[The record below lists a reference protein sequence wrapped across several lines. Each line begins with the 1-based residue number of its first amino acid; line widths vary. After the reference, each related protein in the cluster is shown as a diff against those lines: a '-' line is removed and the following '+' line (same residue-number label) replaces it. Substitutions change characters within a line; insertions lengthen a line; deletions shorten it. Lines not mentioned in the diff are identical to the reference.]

1 MAERAGGRMAGQLA
15 LTGDITLFEFVADGA
30 ADFLPGQYALIRL
43 PDGEQLRAYSL
54 SNLPNAER
62 RWQFGIRRVPGGKVS
77 NALFDRLQ
85 AGGDIVLDGPYGIA
99 CLRADNARPIA
110 CIGGGSGLAP
120 LLSIVRGPADIPDVG
135 GMLAQE
141 GVAVDFHPVVSMPEL
156 TGTGWTGDVGFVHEF
171 IARKLVAPLD
181 SYEYYLAG
189 PPPMIEAAVRLLMIE
204 GKVPATQIHFDRF
217 F

>member
-1 MAERAGGRMAGQLA
+1 MAERACGRMAGQLA
-15 LTGDITLFEFVADGA
+15 LTGDITLFDFVADGA

-54 SNLPNAER
+54 SNLPNVEG

-99 CLRADNARPIA
+99 CLRADSARPIA

-120 LLSIVRGPADIPDVG
+120 LLSIVRGAAAGRPARPSSCTADAALPIFP
-135 GMLAQE
+135 MSA
-141 GVAVDFHPVVSMPEL
+141 ACWRKR
-156 TGTGWTGDVGFVHEF
+156 GWRSTS
-171 IARKLVAPLD
+171 IRWC
-181 SYEYYLAG
+181 
-189 PPPMIEAAVRLLMIE
+189 RC
-204 GKVPATQIHFDRF
+204 RN
-217 F
+217 